1 MGNSLLN
8 ALTCGACTER
18 REEEEEGP
26 HEMDEATKETYEAL
40 KRDDT
45 PLPKNL
51 DELKIMTKD
60 MITKRNDNVF
70 DHYEKVSELGSGAF
84 GTVYKVKSKASD
96 NFRAMKVISKELIQ
110 SGVEAAEI
118 SNEIKILSRLDHP
131 NIMRIYEFFEDKDN
145 FYIITEFCDQGD
157 LAGKMDEEGKL
168 SEVLVKY
175 FMNQVFVAISYLHS
189 QGVFHGDIKRENIL
203 LESLDESINAKNTIN
218 SIEKDSNIQKEIS
231 NPKNISDKTRKLLKE
246 LSTIEVKLVDF
257 GAAKM
262 FSSHKRMSGI
272 IGTTYYCSPEVIDNL
287 YREECDEWACG
298 ILMYIL
304 LTGYPPFDGDSEEE
318 IFDKIKNDKVDLN
331 VKEFKKVSKNCKNL
345 INLLLQ
351 KDPEQRIKA
360 KDALKHPFF
369 TEDLNVND
377 LLTVNTDMTLLTSL
391 KNSSLSK
398 SKFQDAVIA
407 YIALNFTDKNEEN
420 KIKEIFRKMSTDKS
434 NFLIDIN
441 TFVNCL
447 MESDVGINE
456 DEAKN
461 IFQNI
466 DNDKNGFIE
475 YQELVRALTD
485 KKKLLSDTN
494 LKEAFDFF
502 DVDNSKTIT
511 WDEIARVVFQGKE
524 VHEDLMKSFLK
535 EIGKTENDPITY
547 NEFCEMIRK

>member
-1 MGNSLLN
+1 MGTSIINVV
-8 ALTCGACTER
+8 TCNNCTKNNNNINPEN
-18 REEEEEGP
+18 EIIKIKNGEILSIDGS
-26 HEMDEATKETYEAL
+26 KETYEAL
-40 KRDDT
+40 KDNT
-45 PLPKNL
+45 PIPKNL
-51 DELKIMTKD
+51 IDVKIQTKD
-60 MITKRNDNVF
+60 LIQKRNDDVF
-70 DHYEKVSELGSGAF
+70 KHYKKISSLGSGAF
-84 GTVYKVKSKASD
+84 GSVFKVQNLASD
-96 NFRAMKVISKELIQ
+96 HFRAMKVISKELIQ
-110 SGVEAAEI
+110 SGIDEREI

-131 NIMRIYEFFEDKDN
+131 NIMKIYEFFEDKNN
-145 FYIITEFCDQGD
+145 FYIITEFCDEGD
-157 LAGKMDEEGKL
+157 LAGKMKEQGNFPEI
-168 SEVLVKY
+168 VVKY
-175 FMNQVFVAISYLHS
+175 YMNQVFIAISYLHS
-189 QGVFHGDIKRENIL
+189 QNVFHGDLKRENIL
-203 LESLDESINAKNTIN
+203 LESLNNKNNSKIISNINNNNTI
-218 SIEKDSNIQKEIS
+218 ETKT
-231 NPKNISDKTRKLLKE
+231 KNLLKN
-246 LSTIEVKLVDF
+246 LINYEVKLVDF

-262 FSSHKRMSGI
+262 FTSNKKMSGI
-272 IGTTYYCSPEVIDNL
+272 IGTTYYCSPEVIDDL

-369 TEDLNVND
+369 KEDLNVND
-377 LLTVNTDMTLLTSL
+377 LLTFNTDMTLLTSL

-441 TFVNCL
+441 TFINCII
-447 MESDVGINE
+447 ESDVGINE
-456 DEAKN
+456 EEAKN

>member
-18 REEEEEGP
+18 REEEEEDP
-26 HEMDEATKETYEAL
+26 REMDEATKETFEAL
-40 KRDDT
+40 KRDET

-168 SEVLVKY
+168 SEILVKY

-218 SIEKDSNIQKEIS
+218 SIEKDTNVQKEIS

-262 FSSHKRMSGI
+262 FSAHKRMSGI

-304 LTGYPPFDGDSEEE
+304 LTGYPPFDAEDEDT
-318 IFDKIKNDKVDLN
+318 IFNKIKNEKVNLRVDELKN
-331 VKEFKKVSKNCKNL
+331 VSRNCKNL
-345 INLLLQ
+345 ISLLLQ

-360 KDALKHPFF
+360 KDALQHPFF
-369 TEDLNVND
+369 TENLNVDD
-377 LLTVNTDMTLLTSL
+377 LLTQGTDMSLLTSL
-391 KNSSLSK
+391 RSSMAQK
-398 SKFQDAVIA
+398 TKFQDAVIA
-407 YIALNFTDKNEEN
+407 YIALNFTNKQEES
-420 KIKEIFRKMSTDKS
+420 KIKEIFRSMSKDHSTFK
-434 NFLIDIN
+434 IDIDM
-441 TFVNCL
+441 FVKCL
-447 MESDVGINE
+447 TENNIANE

-461 IFQNI
+461 IFNSI
-466 DNDKNGFIE
+466 DNDKNGSIE
-475 YQELVRALTD
+475 YQELVRGMTD
-485 KKKLLSDTN
+485 KEKLLSDKN

-502 DVDNSKTIT
+502 DVDGSKTIT
-511 WDEIARVVFQGKE
+511 WDEIARVVFQGKN
-524 VHEDLMKSFLK
+524 VPKDLMKSFLN
-535 EIGKTENDPITY
+535 EIGKTENDPITFP
-547 NEFCEMIRK
+547 EFCEMIRK

>member
-1 MGNSLLN
+1 
-8 ALTCGACTER
+8 
-18 REEEEEGP
+18 
-26 HEMDEATKETYEAL
+26 
-40 KRDDT
+40 
-45 PLPKNL
+45 
-51 DELKIMTKD
+51 
-60 MITKRNDNVF
+60 
-70 DHYEKVSELGSGAF
+70 
-84 GTVYKVKSKASD
+84 
-96 NFRAMKVISKELIQ
+96 
-110 SGVEAAEI
+110 
-118 SNEIKILSRLDHP
+118 
-131 NIMRIYEFFEDKDN
+131 
-145 FYIITEFCDQGD
+145 
-157 LAGKMDEEGKL
+157 
-168 SEVLVKY
+168 
-175 FMNQVFVAISYLHS
+175 
-189 QGVFHGDIKRENIL
+189 
-203 LESLDESINAKNTIN
+203 
-218 SIEKDSNIQKEIS
+218 
-231 NPKNISDKTRKLLKE
+231 
-246 LSTIEVKLVDF
+246 
-257 GAAKM
+257 
-262 FSSHKRMSGI
+262 MSGI
-272 IGTTYYCSPEVIDNL
+272 IGTTYYCSPEVIDDL

-304 LTGYPPFDGDSEEE
+304 ITGYPPFDGDSEEE
-318 IFDKIKNDKVDLN
+318 IFDKIKNEKVNLN
-331 VKEFKKVSKNCKNL
+331 VNEFKKISKNCKNL

-369 TEDLNVND
+369 LEDLNVND
-377 LLTVNTDMTLLTSL
+377 LLIGNSDMTLLTSL

-485 KKKLLSDTN
+485 KKKLLSDIN
-494 LKEAFDFF
+494 LKEAFEFF
-502 DVDNSKTIT
+502 DIDNSKTIT

-524 VHEDLMKSFLK
+524 VPEDLMKSFLN
-535 EIGKTENDPITY
+535 EIGKTENEPITY

>member
-26 HEMDEATKETYEAL
+26 REMDEATKETFEAL
-40 KRDDT
+40 KRDET

-145 FYIITEFCDQGD
+145 FYIITESCDQGD

-168 SEVLVKY
+168 SEILVKY

-218 SIEKDSNIQKEIS
+218 SIEKDTNVQKEIS

-262 FSSHKRMSGI
+262 FSAHKRMSGI

-304 LTGYPPFDGDSEEE
+304 LTGYPPFDGDFEEE
-318 IFDKIKNDKVDLN
+318 IFDKIKN
-331 VKEFKKVSKNCKNL
+331 KKVNLKCDELKNVSINCKNL

-360 KDALKHPFF
+360 KNALKHPFF
-369 TEDLNVND
+369 TENENMDD
-377 LLTVNTDMTLLTSL
+377 LLTENTDMKLLKTL
-391 KNSSLSK
+391 KNNVSK

-407 YIALNFTDKNEEN
+407 YIALNFSNKKKKK
-420 KIKEIFRKMSTDKS
+420 KIKEIFRKMSS
-434 NFLIDIN
+434 NSEIN
-441 TFVNCL
+441 V
-447 MESDVGINE
+447 
-456 DEAKN
+456 N
-461 IFQNI
+461 IFV
-466 DNDKNGFIE
+466 K
-475 YQELVRALTD
+475 T
-485 KKKLLSDTN
+485 
-494 LKEAFDFF
+494 LKEND
-502 DVDNSKTIT
+502 
-511 WDEIARVVFQGKE
+511 
-524 VHEDLMKSFLK
+524 
-535 EIGKTENDPITY
+535 IGIYE
-547 NEFCEMIRK
+547 E